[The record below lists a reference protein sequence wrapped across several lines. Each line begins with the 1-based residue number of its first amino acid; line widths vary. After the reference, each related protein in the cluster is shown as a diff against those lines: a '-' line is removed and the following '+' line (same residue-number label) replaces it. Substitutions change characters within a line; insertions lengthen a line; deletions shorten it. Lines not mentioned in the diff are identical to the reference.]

1 MIEKTIE
8 DGIKI
13 YPKRPRTDK
22 NKRIINN
29 SNKIINTINTINA
42 KPNNNIDLDWMID
55 KDGYEEIAEEVDA
68 YYMKGK
74 NDNEL
79 KLIKDFIT
87 KINNG
92 TINNKNKAGNEF
104 RKLKQKV
111 TNDILRQDLIKYL
124 EKYLFGEDIE
134 SEEKYEES
142 IEERV
147 KTRRDTQ
154 RTFAP
159 SSPPKEDYSAET
171 NEYLKYLKE

>member
-1 MIEKTIE
+1 
-8 DGIKI
+8 
-13 YPKRPRTDK
+13 
-22 NKRIINN
+22 
-29 SNKIINTINTINA
+29 
-42 KPNNNIDLDWMID
+42 MID
-55 KDGYEEIAEEVDA
+55 KDGYEEIAEEADT

-79 KLIKDFIT
+79 KLVKDFIT

-92 TINNKNKAGNEF
+92 TISNKNKAGNEF

-134 SEEKYEES
+134 SKEKYDEES
-142 IEERV
+142 IAERV

-154 RTFAP
+154 RNFVP

-171 NEYLKYLKE
+171 DECSKYMEEQEKDRK